1 MENKLKKLGFSQNLA
16 TAYLTLLK
24 LGKARAGDVIN
35 QSGLQ
40 RSVVYSALDEL
51 VSRELVSKI
60 EVKGV
65 ATFSI
70 NDPASLVNELEE
82 KKEFA
87 QKIAEELKQQQGVAP
102 REVSVSEGLDAIMRA
117 TDRSLFAPP
126 GETMYVLGASSLNVQ
141 PILDEHWH
149 KYHKKRIKK
158 GVHFRG
164 LYDRTVPQSAIDY
177 RNSIAMSE
185 ARYLPE
191 GLEMPIWFNICLD
204 VVSIMVPGDEP
215 PLVFTVR
222 SKPTALAMKKYF
234 EYFWKLSTKSK
245 T

>member
-16 TAYLTLLK
+16 TVYLTLLK
-24 LGKARAGDVIN
+24 LGKAKAGEIIN

-40 RSVVYSALDEL
+40 RSVVYSALEELTDREL
-51 VSRELVSKI
+51 VSRV

-65 ATFSI
+65 STFNI
-70 NDPASLVNELEE
+70 NDPKSLVDELEG

-87 QKIAEELKQQQGVAP
+87 QKIAEELRHEQGVAP

-117 TDRSLFAPP
+117 TDRSLLASP
-126 GETMYVLGASSLNVQ
+126 GETMYVLGASASNVQ

-164 LYDRTVPQSAIDY
+164 LYDRSVSQSAIDY
-177 RNSIAMSE
+177 RNNIAMSE

-191 GLEMPIWFNICLD
+191 GLEMPIWFNVCLD

-234 EYFWKLSTKSK
+234 EYFWKLSTRSK
-245 T
+245 I